1 MLFSGSGNDVCCL
14 LSPSLC
20 VTGGASSCF
29 MACEQVLRVIWL
41 LAWPSRLLMTGSG
54 TLFLDIIEALKCR
67 SERREASTPAC
78 CMNLLMRPVTWLGM
92 Q

>member
-1 MLFSGSGNDVCCL
+1 
-14 LSPSLC
+14 
-20 VTGGASSCF
+20 
-29 MACEQVLRVIWL
+29 VIWL
-41 LAWPSRLLMTGSG
+41 LALPSRLLMTGSG